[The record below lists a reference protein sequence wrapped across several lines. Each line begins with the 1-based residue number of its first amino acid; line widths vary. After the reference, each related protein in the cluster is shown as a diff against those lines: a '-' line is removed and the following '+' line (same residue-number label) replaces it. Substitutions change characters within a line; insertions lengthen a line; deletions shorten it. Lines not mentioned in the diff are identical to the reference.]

1 MLNYIWLTFF
11 VVAFICAIT
20 SSVFGGDPEV
30 WSRLMNVTFTSSA
43 KAFEICL
50 GLTGVLSFWLGLMK
64 IGERGGVIAA
74 FSRLINPL
82 FRRIFPGIPAG
93 HPAQGSILMNISA
106 NMLGLDNAATPMG
119 LKAMKEMQELNVDA
133 SGKPKDTASDAM
145 IMFLVLNTSGITIIP
160 ISIMMYRA
168 QFGAANP
175 SDVFLPL
182 LLATGCSSIGAL
194 IFCCLKQRVKLSD
207 PVLLSFLGGAIAVI
221 GGLGWFFAS
230 LSQEQLTL
238 YSGLFSNILLF
249 SAIMLFLVA
258 GVRKGVD
265 LFPTFVEGAKEGF
278 QTVVTIIPYQIAM
291 FVGISLFRE
300 CGALGYITKAFGWLF
315 STLGMNTD
323 FVAALPCAILKPL
336 NGAGARAMM
345 LDVFQTYGVDSFVGH
360 VASTI
365 QGCTDTTM
373 YILAVYF
380 GSVGIRKFRYAPL
393 YGLSA
398 DLIGI
403 CASVIVGYIF
413 FH

>member
-1 MLNYIWLTFF
+1 MLNWIWLSFF
-11 VVAFICAIT
+11 VVAFIAAVLIST
-20 SSVFGGDPEV
+20 LGGDPEV
-30 WSRLMNVTFTSSA
+30 WSRIMNTTFTSSA

-64 IGERGGVIAA
+64 IGEKGGVIAA

-82 FRRIFPGIPAG
+82 FSRIFPGIPAG
-93 HPAQGSILMNISA
+93 HPAQGSILMNVSA

-119 LKAMKEMQELNVDA
+119 LKAMKELQELNTR
-133 SGKPKDTASDAM
+133 KDTASDAM
-145 IMFLVLNTSGITIIP
+145 IMFLVLNTSGVTIIP

-175 SDVFLPL
+175 SDIFLPL
-182 LLATGCSSIGAL
+182 LLATACSSFGGL
-194 IFCCLKQRVKLSD
+194 LLCCLKQRIKLLD
-207 PVLLSFLGGAIAVI
+207 PVILGTFVGAACCI
-221 GGLGWFFAS
+221 GGIGWFFSS
-230 LSQEQLTL
+230 LSQDQLTL
-238 YSGLFSNILLF
+238 YSSIFSNVLLF

-258 GVRKGVD
+258 GVRKKVE

-291 FVGISLFRE
+291 FVGISVFRE
-300 CGALGYITKAFGWLF
+300 CGALGYITDGLGWCF
-315 STLGMNTD
+315 AQLGMNTD

-360 VASTI
+360 VCSTI
-365 QGCTDTTM
+365 QGSTDTTM

-380 GSVGIRKFRYAPL
+380 GSVGVSKFRYAAG
-393 YGLSA
+393 YGLMA

-403 CASVIVGYIF
+403 TAAISVCYIF
-413 FH
+413 FA

>member
-1 MLNYIWLTFF
+1 MLNYIWLSFF
-11 VVAFICAIT
+11 VIAFVMAIVT
-20 SSVFGGDPEV
+20 STVGGDPEV

-82 FRRIFPGIPAG
+82 FSRIFPSIPAG

-119 LKAMKEMQELNVDA
+119 LKAMKELQELN
-133 SGKPKDTASDAM
+133 KRKDTASDAM
-145 IMFLVLNTSGITIIP
+145 IMFLVLNTSGVTIIP

-168 QFGAANP
+168 QFGAGNP

-182 LLATGCSSIGAL
+182 LLATACSSFGGL
-194 IFCCLKQRVKLSD
+194 LLCCLKQKIRLTD
-207 PVLLSFLGGAIAVI
+207 PVLLGTFLGAACCI
-221 GGLGWFFAS
+221 GGIGWFFSS
-230 LSQEQLTL
+230 LDQERLTL
-238 YSGLFSNILLF
+238 YSSVFSNVLLF
-249 SAIMLFLVA
+249 SAIMLFLLA
-258 GVRKGVD
+258 GVRRKVP
-265 LFPTFVEGAKEGF
+265 LFETFVDGAKEGF

-300 CGALGYITKAFGWLF
+300 CGALGYIVDGLSWLF
-315 STLGMNTD
+315 HLVGLNTD
-323 FVAALPCAILKPL
+323 FVPALPCAILKPL

-345 LDVFQTYGVDSFVGH
+345 LDVFQNLGVDSFAGH

-365 QGCTDTTM
+365 QGSTDTTM

-380 GSVGIRKFRYAPL
+380 GSVGVKRFRYAAG
-393 YGLSA
+393 YGLLA

-403 CASVIVGYIF
+403 TAAIIISYIF
-413 FH
+413 FY

>member
-1 MLNYIWLTFF
+1 MLNWIWLSFF
-11 VVAFICAIT
+11 VVAFISALLIST
-20 SSVFGGDPEV
+20 LGGDVEI
-30 WSRLMNVTFTSSA
+30 WSRIMNTTFTSSA

-64 IGERGGVIAA
+64 IGEKGGVIAA

-82 FRRIFPGIPAG
+82 FSRIFPGIPAG
-93 HPAQGSILMNISA
+93 HPAQGSILMNVSA

-119 LKAMKEMQELNVDA
+119 LKAMKELQELNT
-133 SGKPKDTASDAM
+133 KKDTASDAM
-145 IMFLVLNTSGITIIP
+145 IMFLVLNTSGVTIIP

-168 QFGAANP
+168 QFGAGNP

-182 LLATGCSSIGAL
+182 LLATACSSFGGL
-194 IFCCLKQRVKLSD
+194 LLCCLKQRIKLLD
-207 PVLLSFLGGAIAVI
+207 PVILSTFIGAACCI
-221 GGLGWFFAS
+221 GGIGWFFSS

-238 YSGLFSNILLF
+238 YSSVFSNILLF
-249 SAIMLFLVA
+249 AAIMLFLIS
-258 GVRKGVD
+258 GVRKKVE

-291 FVGISLFRE
+291 FVGISVFRE
-300 CGALGYITKAFGWLF
+300 CGALGYITDGLGWCF
-315 STLGMNTD
+315 AHLGFNTD
-323 FVAALPCAILKPL
+323 FVPALPCAILKPL

-360 VASTI
+360 VCSTI
-365 QGCTDTTM
+365 QGSTDTTM

-380 GSVGIRKFRYAPL
+380 GSVGVNKFRYAAG
-393 YGLSA
+393 YGLMA

-403 CASVIVGYIF
+403 TAAICVSYLF
-413 FH
+413 FG

>member
-1 MLNYIWLTFF
+1 MLNYIWLAFF
-11 VVAFICAIT
+11 IIAFVMAVVIST
-20 SSVFGGDPEV
+20 FGGDPEV

-50 GLTGVLSFWLGLMK
+50 GLCGVLSFWLGLMK
-64 IGERGGVIAA
+64 IGERGGVIAQ
-74 FSRLINPL
+74 FSKLINPL
-82 FRRIFPGIPAG
+82 FSRIFPSIPKG

-119 LKAMKEMQELNVDA
+119 LKAMKELQELNDR
-133 SGKPKDTASDAM
+133 KDTASDAM
-145 IMFLVLNTSGITIIP
+145 IMFLVLNTSGVTIIP

-182 LLATGCSSIGAL
+182 LLATACSSFGGL
-194 IFCCLKQRVKLSD
+194 LLCCLKQRIRLLD
-207 PVLLSFLGGAIAVI
+207 PVILGTFIGAACCI
-221 GGLGWFFAS
+221 GGIGWFFSS

-238 YSGLFSNILLF
+238 YSSVFSNILLF
-249 SAIMLFLVA
+249 SAILLFLLV
-258 GVRKGVD
+258 GVVKKVP
-265 LFPTFVEGAKEGF
+265 LFETFVDGAKEGF

-300 CGALGYITKAFGWLF
+300 CGALGYITDGLGWVF
-315 STLGMNTD
+315 SHIGMNTD

-345 LDVFQTYGVDSFVGH
+345 LDVFQSYGVDSFVGH

-365 QGCTDTTM
+365 QGSTDTTM

-380 GSVGIRKFRYAPL
+380 GSVGIKRFRYAAG
-393 YGLSA
+393 YGLMA

-403 CASVIVGYIF
+403 TSAIIVGYIF
-413 FH
+413 FY

>member
-1 MLNYIWLTFF
+1 MLNYIWLSFF
-11 VVAFICAIT
+11 IIAFLMAIVT
-20 SSVFGGDPEV
+20 STVGGDPEV

-82 FRRIFPGIPAG
+82 FSRIFPGIPAG
-93 HPAQGSILMNISA
+93 HPAQGSILMNVSA

-119 LKAMKEMQELNVDA
+119 LKAMKELQELN
-133 SGKPKDTASDAM
+133 PNKDTASDAM
-145 IMFLVLNTSGITIIP
+145 IMFLVLNTSGVTIIP

-175 SDVFLPL
+175 SDIFLPL
-182 LLATGCSSIGAL
+182 LLATACSSFGGL
-194 IFCCLKQRVKLSD
+194 LLCCLRQRVKLLD
-207 PVLLSFLGGAIAVI
+207 PVILSTFIGAAVCI
-221 GGLGWFFAS
+221 GGIGWYYSS
-230 LSQEQLTL
+230 LTPDQLTL
-238 YSGLFSNILLF
+238 YSGVFSNVLLF
-249 SAIMLFLVA
+249 SAILLFLFA
-258 GVRKGVD
+258 GVWRKVP
-265 LFPTFVEGAKEGF
+265 LFETFVDGAKEGF

-300 CGALGYITKAFGWLF
+300 CGALGYITDALGWIF
-315 STLGMNTD
+315 AHIGINTD
-323 FVAALPCAILKPL
+323 FVTALPCAILKPL

-365 QGCTDTTM
+365 QGSTDTTM

-380 GSVGIRKFRYAPL
+380 GSVGIKRFRYAAS
-393 YGLSA
+393 YGLMA

-403 CASVIVGYIF
+403 TAAIVVNYIF
-413 FH
+413 FY

>member
-1 MLNYIWLTFF
+1 MLNWIWLSFF
-11 VVAFICAIT
+11 VVAFISALLIST
-20 SSVFGGDPEV
+20 IGGDVEI
-30 WSRLMNVTFTSSA
+30 WSRIMNTTFTSSA

-64 IGERGGVIAA
+64 IGEKGGVIAA

-82 FRRIFPGIPAG
+82 FSRIFPGIPAG
-93 HPAQGSILMNISA
+93 HPAQGSILMNVSA

-119 LKAMKEMQELNVDA
+119 LKAMKELQELNT
-133 SGKPKDTASDAM
+133 KKDTASDAM
-145 IMFLVLNTSGITIIP
+145 IMFLVLNTSGVTIIP

-168 QFGAANP
+168 QFGAGNP

-182 LLATGCSSIGAL
+182 LLATACSSFGGL
-194 IFCCLKQRVKLSD
+194 LLCCLKQRIKLLD
-207 PVLLSFLGGAIAVI
+207 PVILSTFIGAACCI
-221 GGLGWFFAS
+221 GGIGWFFSS

-238 YSGLFSNILLF
+238 YSNVFSNVLLF
-249 SAIMLFLVA
+249 GAIMLFLIS
-258 GVRKGVD
+258 GVRKKVE

-291 FVGISLFRE
+291 FVGISVFRE
-300 CGALGYITKAFGWLF
+300 CGALGYITDGLGWCF
-315 STLGMNTD
+315 AHLGFNTD
-323 FVAALPCAILKPL
+323 FVPALPCAILKPL

-360 VASTI
+360 VCSTI
-365 QGCTDTTM
+365 QGSTDTTM

-380 GSVGIRKFRYAPL
+380 GSVGVSKFRYAAG
-393 YGLSA
+393 YGLMA

-403 CASVIVGYIF
+403 TAAICVSYLF
-413 FH
+413 FG

>member
-1 MLNYIWLTFF
+1 MLNYIWLSFF
-11 VVAFICAIT
+11 VIAFIMAIVVST
-20 SSVFGGDPEV
+20 FGGDPEV

-64 IGERGGVIAA
+64 VGEKGGVIAA

-82 FRRIFPGIPAG
+82 FSRIFPGIPAG
-93 HPAQGSILMNISA
+93 HPAQGSILMNVSA

-119 LKAMKEMQELNVDA
+119 LKAMKELQELND
-133 SGKPKDTASDAM
+133 KKDTASDAM
-145 IMFLVLNTSGITIIP
+145 IMFLVLNTSGVTIIP

-175 SDVFLPL
+175 SDIFLPL
-182 LLATGCSSIGAL
+182 LLATACSSFGGL
-194 IFCCLKQRVKLSD
+194 LLCCLKQRIKLLD
-207 PVLLSFLGGAIAVI
+207 PVILGTFIGAACCI
-221 GGLGWFFAS
+221 GGIGWFFSS

-238 YSGLFSNILLF
+238 YSGVFSNVLLF
-249 SAIMLFLVA
+249 SAILLFLLV
-258 GVRKGVD
+258 GVRKKVP
-265 LFPTFVEGAKEGF
+265 LFETFVDGAKEGF

-300 CGALGYITKAFGWLF
+300 CGALGYITDGLGWIIGHVGL
-315 STLGMNTD
+315 NTD
-323 FVAALPCAILKPL
+323 FVPALPCAILKPL

-365 QGCTDTTM
+365 QGSTDTTM

-380 GSVGIRKFRYAPL
+380 GSVGIKRFRYAAG
-393 YGLSA
+393 YGLLA

-403 CASVIVGYIF
+403 TSAIVVNYIF
-413 FH
+413 FY

>member
-11 VVAFICAIT
+11 VVAFVSALLIST
-20 SSVFGGDPEV
+20 LGGDPEI

-64 IGERGGVIAA
+64 VGERGGVIAA
-74 FSRLINPL
+74 FSRLIHPL
-82 FRRIFPGIPAG
+82 FSRIFPGIPAG
-93 HPAQGSILMNISA
+93 HPAAGSILMNVSA

-119 LKAMKEMQELNVDA
+119 LKAMKELQEIND
-133 SGKPKDTASDAM
+133 KKDTASDAM
-145 IMFLVLNTSGITIIP
+145 IMFLVLNTSGLTIIP

-182 LLATGCSSIGAL
+182 LLATACSTFGGL
-194 IFCCLKQRVKLSD
+194 LLCCLKQRIKMLD
-207 PVLLSFLGGAIAVI
+207 PVILGTFAAAVAFI
-221 GGLGWFFAS
+221 GGIGWFFSS

-238 YSGLFSNILLF
+238 YSSVFSNVLLF
-249 SAIMLFLVA
+249 SAIMLFLLA
-258 GVRKGVD
+258 GVRKHVP
-265 LFPTFVEGAKEGF
+265 LFETFVEGAKEGF

-300 CGALGYITKAFGWLF
+300 CGALGYICDALGWIIGLM
-315 STLGMNTD
+315 GINTD
-323 FVAALPCAILKPL
+323 FVAALPCALLKPF

-345 LDVFQTYGVDSFVGH
+345 LDVFQTFGVDSFQGH

-365 QGCTDTTM
+365 QGATDTTM
-373 YILAVYF
+373 YVLAVYF
-380 GSVGIRKFRYAPL
+380 GSVGIKKFRYAAT
-393 YGLSA
+393 YGLLA

-403 CASVIVGYIF
+403 VAAITVSYIF
-413 FH
+413 FY

>member
-1 MLNYIWLTFF
+1 MLNYIWLSFF
-11 VVAFICAIT
+11 VIAFVMAIVT
-20 SSVFGGDPEV
+20 STVGGDPEV

-64 IGERGGVIAA
+64 IGEKGGIIAA

-82 FRRIFPGIPAG
+82 FSRIFPGIPAG
-93 HPAQGSILMNISA
+93 HPAQGSILMNVSA

-119 LKAMKEMQELNVDA
+119 LKAMKELQELN
-133 SGKPKDTASDAM
+133 PRKDTASDAM
-145 IMFLVLNTSGITIIP
+145 IMFLVLNTSGVTIIP

-175 SDVFLPL
+175 SDIFLPL
-182 LLATGCSSIGAL
+182 LLATACSSFGGL
-194 IFCCLKQRVKLSD
+194 LLCCLKQRIRLLD
-207 PVLLSFLGGAIAVI
+207 PVILGTFVGAACCI
-221 GGLGWFFAS
+221 GGIGWFFSS

-238 YSGLFSNILLF
+238 YSGVFSNVLLF
-249 SAIMLFLVA
+249 STILMFLLVGVWRKVPLFE
-258 GVRKGVD
+258 
-265 LFPTFVEGAKEGF
+265 TFVDGAKEGF
-278 QTVVTIIPYQIAM
+278 QTVVTIIPFQIAL

-300 CGALGYITKAFGWLF
+300 CGALGYITDAFGWLF
-315 STLGMNTD
+315 GHLGLNTD
-323 FVAALPCAILKPL
+323 FVPALPCALLKPL

-360 VASTI
+360 VVSTI
-365 QGCTDTTM
+365 QGSTDTTM

-380 GSVGIRKFRYAPL
+380 GSVGVKRFRYAAG
-393 YGLSA
+393 YGLMA

-403 CASVIVGYIF
+403 TAAIIVNYIF
-413 FH
+413 FF

>member
-1 MLNYIWLTFF
+1 MLNWIWLSFF
-11 VVAFICAIT
+11 VVAFISALLIST
-20 SSVFGGDPEV
+20 VGGDVEV
-30 WSRLMNVTFTSSA
+30 WSRIMNTTFTSSA

-64 IGERGGVIAA
+64 IGEKGGVIAA

-82 FRRIFPGIPAG
+82 FSRIFPGIPAG
-93 HPAQGSILMNISA
+93 HPAQGSILMNVSA

-119 LKAMKEMQELNVDA
+119 LKAMKELQELN
-133 SGKPKDTASDAM
+133 KKKDTASDAM
-145 IMFLVLNTSGITIIP
+145 IMFLVLNTSGVTIIP

-182 LLATGCSSIGAL
+182 LLATACSSFGGL
-194 IFCCLKQRVKLSD
+194 LLCCLKQKIRLLD
-207 PVLLSFLGGAIAVI
+207 PVILSTFLGAACCI
-221 GGLGWFFAS
+221 GGIGWFFSS

-238 YSGLFSNILLF
+238 YSSVFSNVLLF

-258 GVRKGVD
+258 GVRKKVE

-291 FVGISLFRE
+291 FVGISVFRE
-300 CGALGYITKAFGWLF
+300 CGALGYITDGLGWCF
-315 STLGMNTD
+315 AQLGMNTD
-323 FVAALPCAILKPL
+323 FVPALPCAILKPL

-345 LDVFQTYGVDSFVGH
+345 LDVFQNYGVDSFVGH
-360 VASTI
+360 VCSTI
-365 QGCTDTTM
+365 QGSTDTTM
-373 YILAVYF
+373 YVLAVYF
-380 GSVGIRKFRYAPL
+380 GSVGVSKFRYAAG
-393 YGLSA
+393 YGLMA

-403 CASVIVGYIF
+403 TAAITVGYIF
-413 FH
+413 FG

>member
-1 MLNYIWLTFF
+1 MLNWIWLSFF
-11 VVAFICAIT
+11 VVAFISALLIST
-20 SSVFGGDPEV
+20 VGGDVEV
-30 WSRLMNVTFTSSA
+30 WSRIMNTTFTSSA

-64 IGERGGVIAA
+64 IGEKGGVIAA

-82 FRRIFPGIPAG
+82 FSRIFPGIPAG
-93 HPAQGSILMNISA
+93 HPAQGSILMNVSA

-119 LKAMKEMQELNVDA
+119 LKAMKELQELN
-133 SGKPKDTASDAM
+133 KKKDTASDAM
-145 IMFLVLNTSGITIIP
+145 IMFLVLNTSGVTIIP

-182 LLATGCSSIGAL
+182 LLATACSSFGGL
-194 IFCCLKQRVKLSD
+194 LLCCLKQKIRLLD
-207 PVLLSFLGGAIAVI
+207 PVILGTFIGAACCI
-221 GGLGWFFAS
+221 GGIGWFFSS

-238 YSGLFSNILLF
+238 YSSVFSNVLLF

-258 GVRKGVD
+258 GVRKKVE

-291 FVGISLFRE
+291 FVGISVFRE
-300 CGALGYITKAFGWLF
+300 CGALGYITDGLGWCF
-315 STLGMNTD
+315 AQLGMNTD
-323 FVAALPCAILKPL
+323 FVPALPCAILKPL

-345 LDVFQTYGVDSFVGH
+345 LDVFQNYGVDSFVGH
-360 VASTI
+360 VCSTI
-365 QGCTDTTM
+365 QGSTDTTM
-373 YILAVYF
+373 YVLAVYF
-380 GSVGIRKFRYAPL
+380 GSVGVSKFRYAAG
-393 YGLSA
+393 YGLMA

-403 CASVIVGYIF
+403 TAAITVGYIF
-413 FH
+413 FG